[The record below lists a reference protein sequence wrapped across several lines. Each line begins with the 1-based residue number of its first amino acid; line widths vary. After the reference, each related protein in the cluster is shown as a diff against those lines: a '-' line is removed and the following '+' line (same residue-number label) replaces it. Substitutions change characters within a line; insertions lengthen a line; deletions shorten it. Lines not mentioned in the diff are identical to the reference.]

1 LTLVRAICEAYSAFQ
16 GGASETGMGLPF
28 SLESFMKRVISTFV
42 VCCLSTLTVGE
53 ESGGLGVSERYS
65 YAMGVSLG
73 QLLRGQG
80 IEKLDSHAF
89 AAAIDDVLGGK
100 PLRLSAE
107 EMQEAIREQQQ
118 VFVQQRAQRAQAKL
132 AAERDFLTRNAAEDG
147 VVVSPSGLQYRVL
160 ASGDGA
166 QPGSDATVRVHY
178 HGTLLDGS
186 VFDSSVE
193 RGEPAEFALSG
204 VIPGFREAISQM
216 RIGDRWRVFIPS
228 ALAYGERGA
237 GADIGPNETLTFEI
251 ELLGITR

>member
-1 LTLVRAICEAYSAFQ
+1 
-16 GGASETGMGLPF
+16 
-28 SLESFMKRVISTFV
+28 MKRVISTFV
-42 VCCLSTLTVGE
+42 VCCLSTLAVGE

-166 QPGSDATVRVHY
+166 QPWSDATVRVHY

>member
-1 LTLVRAICEAYSAFQ
+1 
-16 GGASETGMGLPF
+16 
-28 SLESFMKRVISTFV
+28 MKTVISTFV
-42 VCCLSTLTVGE
+42 VCCLSTLAIGA

-65 YAMGVSLG
+65 YAMGVRLG

-107 EMQEAIREQQQ
+107 EMQAAIREQQQ
-118 VFVQQRAQRAQAKL
+118 VFAQQRAQRAQTKL

-147 VVVSPSGLQYRVL
+147 VVVLPSGLQYRVL

-166 QPGSDATVRVHY
+166 QPESDARVRVHY

-216 RIGDRWRVFIPS
+216 HIGDRWQVFIPS

-251 ELLGITR
+251 ELLGITP